1 MICTICTIGTFFVL
15 PWMAVYIRYLKIIRI
30 DHMISGN
37 NYLSLIR
44 LILWFKIGLATILEL
59 WVGFF
64 RLNSNVNWSVLSICP
79 GLESLLV
86 QLWNYH
92 VHCRI
97 SSYIKCLYT
106 LSLFIRR
113 ISLIDF
119 TMYFRLIPQNPF
131 RTVKYLTFRQT
142 AAIKLIFVISGFMFI
157 NIHQH
162 TKMKSGLFQTK
173 LGIWRRIIV
182 KVGHITGHIFSNWF
196 TFGNFERIL
205 EIDKGSR
212 IRLSENEYSNW

>member
-15 PWMAVYIRYLKIIRI
+15 PWMTMYIRYLKIIRI

-64 RLNSNVNWSVLSICP
+64 ASTRMWTGPYCPFVRAWSPCSSSCGIIMYIAVYQVIWNV
-79 GLESLLV
+79 
-86 QLWNYH
+86 
-92 VHCRI
+92 
-97 SSYIKCLYT
+97 YIH

-157 NIHQH
+157 NIHQQ
-162 TKMKSGLFQTK
+162 LYIPRWN
-173 LGIWRRIIV
+173 LGYFRPNLTYDD
-182 KVGHITGHIFSNWF
+182 G
-196 TFGNFERIL
+196 
-205 EIDKGSR
+205 
-212 IRLSENEYSNW
+212 

>member
-1 MICTICTIGTFFVL
+1 MTNSNVEMICTKCTIGTLFVL
-15 PWMAVYIRYLKIIRI
+15 PWMTMYIRYLKIIRI

-64 RLNSNVNWSVLSICP
+64 RLNSNVNWSLSVRAWSPC
-79 GLESLLV
+79 
-86 QLWNYH
+86 
-92 VHCRI
+92 
-97 SSYIKCLYT
+97 SSSCGIIMYIAVYQVILNVYIH
-106 LSLFIRR
+106 LSLFIRSV
-113 ISLIDF
+113 SLIDF

-157 NIHQH
+157 NIHQQAYIQ
-162 TKMKSGLFQTK
+162 KWN
-173 LGIWRRIIV
+173 LGYFRP
-182 KVGHITGHIFSNWF
+182 NLACDD
-196 TFGNFERIL
+196 E
-205 EIDKGSR
+205 
-212 IRLSENEYSNW
+212 